1 MMSGTVPVSI
11 LGTNFA
17 MAQHPFWKPDQF
29 STCIL
34 SIHQFSFGE
43 GGGGPQTGNTRAR
56 GWDWTRYGFERLM
69 PDL

>member
-34 SIHQFSFGE
+34 SIHQLSFWGR
-43 GGGGPQTGNTRAR
+43 GGLKQGTLGLGAGLGLGMGSN
-56 GWDWTRYGFERLM
+56 G
-69 PDL
+69 

>member
-34 SIHQFSFGE
+34 SIHQLSFGE
-43 GGGGPQTGNTRAR
+43 GGPLKQGTLGLGAGLGLGMGSN
-56 GWDWTRYGFERLM
+56 G
-69 PDL
+69 

>member
-17 MAQHPFWKPDQF
+17 MAQHPFWKPDQY

-34 SIHQFSFGE
+34 SIRLLCWA
-43 GGGGPQTGNTRAR
+43 GGGGFNTA
-56 GWDWTRYGFERLM
+56 
-69 PDL
+69 DLDLYSPHHWYDSR

>member
-34 SIHQFSFGE
+34 SIQQPFFGGASNRE
-43 GGGGPQTGNTRAR
+43 HPGSGLGLGLGLGMGSN
-56 GWDWTRYGFERLM
+56 G
-69 PDL
+69 

>member
-34 SIHQFSFGE
+34 SIHQLSFGE
-43 GGGGPQTGNTRAR
+43 GGGGLKQGTLGLGAGIGLGMGSN
-56 GWDWTRYGFERLM
+56 G
-69 PDL
+69 

>member
-34 SIHQFSFGE
+34 SIHQLSFGE
-43 GGGGPQTGNTRAR
+43 GGVLKQGTFGLGAGLGLGMGSN
-56 GWDWTRYGFERLM
+56 G
-69 PDL
+69 

>member
-34 SIHQFSFGE
+34 SIQQPLFL
-43 GGGGPQTGNTRAR
+43 GGALKQGTPGLGA
-56 GWDWTRYGFERLM
+56 WAWTRYVFKRLTSG
-69 PDL
+69 L

>member
-34 SIHQFSFGE
+34 SIQRPFFFL
-43 GGGGPQTGNTRAR
+43 GPKQGTPGLGRWA
-56 GWDWTRYGFERLM
+56 WTRYGFKRLT

>member
-34 SIHQFSFGE
+34 SIQQPLFL
-43 GGGGPQTGNTRAR
+43 GGGPQTGNTGAR
-56 GWDWTRYGFERLM
+56 GLGLDSVCVQTA
-69 PDL
+69 DV